1 MRIGLSYIEGKGVE
15 QDEPEGYTWLF
26 VAAANGWEGVE
37 NLEKSVGEFLEAESI
52 KRCQQQA
59 HHGIKGNADLA
70 GDNDIPPTEEDQP
83 PSEGRVA
90 SAR

>member
-26 VAAANGWEGVE
+26 VAFANGWEGVE
-37 NLEKSVGEFLEAESI
+37 NLEKSMGEFLEDVSI
-52 KRCQQQA
+52 KRGQQQA
-59 HHGIKGNADLA
+59 HHRIKGNAGLA

>member
-1 MRIGLSYIEGKGVE
+1 MRIGLSHIEGKGVE

-26 VAAANGWEGVE
+26 VASANGWEGVE
-37 NLEKSVGEFLEAESI
+37 NLEKSMGIFLADEST

-59 HHGIKGNADLA
+59 HHRIKGNADLA
-70 GDNDIPPTEEDQP
+70 GDNDIPPTQEDQP